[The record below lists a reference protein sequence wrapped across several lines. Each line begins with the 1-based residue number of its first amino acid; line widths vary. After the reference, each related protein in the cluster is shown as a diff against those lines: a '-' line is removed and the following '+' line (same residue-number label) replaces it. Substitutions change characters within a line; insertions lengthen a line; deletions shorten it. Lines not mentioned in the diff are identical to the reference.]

1 MIYQPSD
8 DSYLLESQVKKYAK
22 NKSCLDIGSGSGIL
36 AEACKEAQ
44 ASSVLAV
51 DINPESVKY
60 LKNKFKN
67 TNIKIIKSNLFQKV
81 KSKFDLI
88 IFNPPYLP
96 LDSEEPKDSR
106 LATTG
111 GKKGDEIILKF
122 LNQAK
127 HHMNKHSIILLLL
140 SSLTP
145 RIRIITLLSKLS
157 LKHKTLAE
165 KRLFMEKL
173 EIWEIKHN
181 NQ

>member
-8 DSYLLESQVKKYAK
+8 DSYLLESQVKKYAQ
-22 NKSCLDIGSGSGIL
+22 NKSCLDMGSGSGIL
-36 AEACKEAQ
+36 AEACRKAQ

-60 LKNKFKN
+60 LKDKFRN

-81 KSKFDLI
+81 KGKFDLI

-96 LDSEEPKDSR
+96 LDAIEPKDSR

-111 GKKGDEIILKF
+111 GKKGDEISLKF

-127 HHMNKHSIILLLL
+127 IHMNKDSIIILLL
-140 SSLTP
+140 SSLTQK
-145 RIRIITLLSKLS
+145 IRIIALLSKLS
-157 LKHKTLAE
+157 LKNKILAE

-173 EIWEIKHN
+173 EVWEIKHN